1 VQWTLTLHTERSQE
15 TGGQRQ
21 LSSRK
26 VQGTATERSMCTPHT
41 HWLVTVLQ
49 VMTRSHMA
57 HSSQVGPRPTQQKA
71 RQTYIATSTAAAAVI
86 PQKACS
92 AGAPEQDSMPGQ
104 AERWGHAAHH
114 TPTFTPLLA
123 AGCLVPEVPTTA
135 GPAARHSAKGELAFD
150 QPH

>member
-57 HSSQVGPRPTQQKA
+57 HSSQVGPRPTQQK
-71 RQTYIATSTAAAAVI
+71 STPDI
-86 PQKACS
+86 HS
-92 AGAPEQDSMPGQ
+92 HLHGS
-104 AERWGHAAHH
+104 RSSH
-114 TPTFTPLLA
+114 TT
-123 AGCLVPEVPTTA
+123 
-135 GPAARHSAKGELAFD
+135 KGMLRRSTGTG
-150 QPH
+150 